1 MVRAV
6 PKSITPP
13 VPESVRAPEGESGS
27 TARVSSNRRAVEAA
41 TAVAAAAVAAAAAVR
56 VVGQD
61 SPRDPVPQ
69 SSDTTEAPAVEK
81 RWPLQSGPKG
91 EKLWY
96 ARDFP
101 GLDDGVYSTV
111 ALVNRGVSVVAE
123 DHSIGQLQGWSGTE
137 APLRRAKETGTP
149 VTIIFWE

>member
-1 MVRAV
+1 
-6 PKSITPP
+6 
-13 VPESVRAPEGESGS
+13 
-27 TARVSSNRRAVEAA
+27 
-41 TAVAAAAVAAAAAVR
+41 
-56 VVGQD
+56 
-61 SPRDPVPQ
+61 
-69 SSDTTEAPAVEK
+69 
-81 RWPLQSGPKG
+81 LQAGPKG

-123 DHSIGQLQGWSGTE
+123 DHSIGQLQGWGGTE
-137 APLRRAKETGTP
+137 APLRRAKESGTP